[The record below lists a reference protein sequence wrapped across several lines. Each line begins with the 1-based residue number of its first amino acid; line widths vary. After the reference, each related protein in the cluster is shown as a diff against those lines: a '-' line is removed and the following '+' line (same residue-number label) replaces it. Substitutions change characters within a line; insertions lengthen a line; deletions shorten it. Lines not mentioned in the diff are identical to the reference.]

1 MTWRSLAKKSEFQDV
16 YGKGAKA
23 VGRFL
28 VVYLLPADDFAQ
40 AVVASR
46 KVGGAVQ
53 RNRGKRLLREA
64 LQAARKSGR
73 LPAGISVQTTVGE
86 GSAESGDIS
95 DTVRYFSGNRERIPE
110 QVTQQPP
117 IEAAEIPNG
126 QWVVLV
132 ARQRILQAS
141 SQAVREEL
149 DSLLD
154 QGTSEIPRS
163 TIPGKH
169 GHRPARDS

>member
-1 MTWRSLAKKSEFQDV
+1 MTWRSLAKKSEFQEV

-53 RNRGKRLLREA
+53 RNRAKRLLREA
-64 LQAARKSGR
+64 LQEAGKSGR
-73 LPAGISVQTTVGE
+73 LPARMD
-86 GSAESGDIS
+86 SGDIS
-95 DTVRYFSGNRERIPE
+95 DTVRYFSGNGERTPE
-110 QVTQQPP
+110 QVTHSAQ
-117 IEAAEIPNG
+117 EDKSG

-132 ARQRILQAS
+132 ARQRILEVS
-141 SQAVREEL
+141 SRAVCDEL

-163 TIPGKH
+163 TIHGIH
-169 GHRPARDS
+169 GHKPARDS